1 MNAIYP
7 RYDSEFAC
15 ASRVLVVDSEEA
27 HTRLMRLALEREG
40 FDVEIVGSVDEA
52 MSKPLGD
59 YGLFIV
65 DMKMNNMQGVDF
77 ARMLRR
83 SPSTVNTPLI
93 ICSTMENDHD
103 IVDGLDAGADDYIS
117 RSISVPMLL
126 ARVNSLMRRH
136 YRCKRS

>member
-65 DMKMNNMQGVDF
+65 DMKMNNMQGCRFRTHAPPESIHSQYPAYNMFDNGK
-77 ARMLRR
+77 RPRYCRR
-83 SPSTVNTPLI
+83 S
-93 ICSTMENDHD
+93 
-103 IVDGLDAGADDYIS
+103 
-117 RSISVPMLL
+117 
-126 ARVNSLMRRH
+126 
-136 YRCKRS
+136 